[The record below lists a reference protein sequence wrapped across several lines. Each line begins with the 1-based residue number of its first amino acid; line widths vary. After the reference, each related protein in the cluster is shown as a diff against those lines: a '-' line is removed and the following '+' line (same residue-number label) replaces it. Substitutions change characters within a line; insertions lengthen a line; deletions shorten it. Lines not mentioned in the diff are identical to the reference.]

1 MNNIKLISSVVAIAI
16 GLSACQTNKESITA
30 NPQIVYQTNTVS
42 KQIEQIPEW
51 YLNIPSADDTI
62 YSSGSARAP
71 DLQLA
76 VDIAIMNAKTTL
88 ADRINGKLDSM
99 TKSFVAKIG
108 SDDLDTSVL
117 NEIEKTSK
125 NVIASVDV
133 AGYKI
138 KDMEVYPAGTQ
149 YRSFVLLEYSD
160 EEAIKILM
168 NRMRKDRAVYAKLR
182 SNNAFKELERSVDKS
197 LNQDEV
203 QSLSNIE
210 KELDDLGDN
219 NNRYIKTVPSIGP
232 DQWMTE

>member
-1 MNNIKLISSVVAIAI
+1 MNNIKLISSAVAIAI

-42 KQIEQIPEW
+42 QQIEQIPEW
-51 YLNIPSADDTI
+51 YLNIPSAEDTI

-108 SDDLDTSVL
+108 SNDLDTSVL
-117 NEIEKTSK
+117 NEIEKVSK

-133 AGYKI
+133 AGYIIDKS
-138 KDMEVYPAGTQ
+138 DVTQEGTQ
-149 YRSFVLLEYSD
+149 YRAYVLLAYNN
-160 EEAIKILM
+160 EEATKVLM
-168 NRMRKDRAVYAKLR
+168 NRMKRDKMIYSRIR
-182 SNNAFKELERSVDKS
+182 STEAWKELE
-197 LNQDEV
+197 DEV
-203 QSLSNIE
+203 NKSKDEDEAKSMENVERLIDEN
-210 KELDDLGDN
+210 D
-219 NNRYIKTVPSIGP
+219 TSI
-232 DQWMTE
+232 

>member
-1 MNNIKLISSVVAIAI
+1 MGVKVNMNNIKLISSAVAIAI

-108 SDDLDTSVL
+108 ATDLDTSVL

-133 AGYKI
+133 AGYVVDKSDI
-138 KDMEVYPAGTQ
+138 TQEGAQ
-149 YRSFVLLEYSD
+149 YRAYVLLAYNS
-160 EEAIKILM
+160 EEATKIMM
-168 NRMRKDRAVYAKLR
+168 NRMKRDRMIYSRIR
-182 SNNAFKELERSVDKS
+182 STEAWKEL
-197 LNQDEV
+197 
-203 QSLSNIE
+203 
-210 KELDDLGDN
+210 
-219 NNRYIKTVPSIGP
+219 
-232 DQWMTE
+232 

>member
-1 MNNIKLISSVVAIAI
+1 MGVKVNMNNIKLISSVVAIAI
-16 GLSACQTNKESITA
+16 GLGACQTNKESITA

-133 AGYKI
+133 AGYVVDKSDI
-138 KDMEVYPAGTQ
+138 TQEGTQ
-149 YRSFVLLEYSD
+149 YRAFVLIAYNN
-160 EEAIKILM
+160 EEATKIMM
-168 NRMRKDRAVYAKLR
+168 NRMKRDKMIYSRIR
-182 SNNAFKELERSVDKS
+182 STEAWKELEEEVNKS
-197 LNQDEV
+197 KDEDEAKSMENV
-203 QSLSNIE
+203 ERLIDENS
-210 KELDDLGDN
+210 
-219 NNRYIKTVPSIGP
+219 PSI
-232 DQWMTE
+232 

>member
-1 MNNIKLISSVVAIAI
+1 MGVKVNMNNIKLISSVVAIAI
-16 GLSACQTNKESITA
+16 GLGACQTNKESITS

-88 ADRINGKLDSM
+88 AYRINGKLDSM

-108 SDDLDTSVL
+108 SNDLDTSVL

-133 AGYKI
+133 AGYIIDKS
-138 KDMEVYPAGTQ
+138 DVTQEGTQ
-149 YRSFVLLEYSD
+149 YRAYVLLAYNS
-160 EEAIKILM
+160 EEATKVLM
-168 NRMRKDRAVYAKLR
+168 NRMKRDKMIYSRIR
-182 SNNAFKELERSVDKS
+182 STEAWKELEEEVNKS
-197 LNQDEV
+197 KEEDEAKSMENV
-203 QSLSNIE
+203 ERLIDEN
-210 KELDDLGDN
+210 D
-219 NNRYIKTVPSIGP
+219 TSI
-232 DQWMTE
+232 

>member
-1 MNNIKLISSVVAIAI
+1 MGVKVNMNNIKLISSAVAIAI

-51 YLNIPSADDTI
+51 YLNIPSGDDTI

-108 SDDLDTSVL
+108 SNDLDTSVL
-117 NEIEKTSK
+117 NEIEKVSK

-133 AGYKI
+133 AGYIIDKS
-138 KDMEVYPAGTQ
+138 DVTQEGTQ
-149 YRSFVLLEYSD
+149 YRAYVLLAYNN
-160 EEAIKILM
+160 EEATKVLM
-168 NRMRKDRAVYAKLR
+168 NRMKRDKMIYSRIR
-182 SNNAFKELERSVDKS
+182 STEAWKELENEVDKS
-197 LNQDEV
+197 KDEDEAKSMENV
-203 QSLSNIE
+203 ERLIDENDS
-210 KELDDLGDN
+210 
-219 NNRYIKTVPSIGP
+219 SI
-232 DQWMTE
+232 

>member
-16 GLSACQTNKESITA
+16 GLGACQTNKESITA

-76 VDIAIMNAKTTL
+76 VDIAVMNAKTTL

-108 SDDLDTSVL
+108 STDLDTSVL

-133 AGYKI
+133 AGYVVDKSDI
-138 KDMEVYPAGTQ
+138 TQEGAQ
-149 YRSFVLLEYSD
+149 YRAYVLLAYNS
-160 EEAIKILM
+160 EEATKIMM
-168 NRMRKDRAVYAKLR
+168 NRMKRDRMIYSRIR
-182 SNNAFKELERSVDKS
+182 STEAWKELENEVNKS
-197 LNQDEV
+197 KDEDEAKSMENV
-203 QSLSNIE
+203 ERLIDENDS
-210 KELDDLGDN
+210 
-219 NNRYIKTVPSIGP
+219 SI
-232 DQWMTE
+232 

>member
-16 GLSACQTNKESITA
+16 GLGACQTNKESITS

-108 SDDLDTSVL
+108 SSDLDTSVL
-117 NEIEKTSK
+117 NEIEKVSK

-133 AGYKI
+133 AGYIIDKS
-138 KDMEVYPAGTQ
+138 DVTQEGAQ
-149 YRSFVLLEYSD
+149 YRAYVLLAYNS
-160 EEAIKILM
+160 EEATKVLM
-168 NRMRKDRAVYAKLR
+168 NRMKRDKMIYSRIR
-182 SNNAFKELERSVDKS
+182 STEAWKELE
-197 LNQDEV
+197 DEV
-203 QSLSNIE
+203 NKSKDEDEAKSMENVERLIDENDS
-210 KELDDLGDN
+210 
-219 NNRYIKTVPSIGP
+219 SI
-232 DQWMTE
+232 

>member
-1 MNNIKLISSVVAIAI
+1 MGVKVNMNNIKLISSVVAIAI

-76 VDIAIMNAKTTL
+76 VDIAVMNAKTTL

-108 SDDLDTSVL
+108 SNDLDTSVL
-117 NEIEKTSK
+117 NEIEKVSK

-133 AGYKI
+133 AGYIIDKS
-138 KDMEVYPAGTQ
+138 DVTQEGTQ
-149 YRSFVLLEYSD
+149 YRAYVLLAYNN
-160 EEAIKILM
+160 EEATKVLM
-168 NRMRKDRAVYAKLR
+168 NRMKRDRMIYSRIR
-182 SNNAFKELERSVDKS
+182 STEAWKELEEEVNKS
-197 LNQDEV
+197 KDED
-203 QSLSNIE
+203 E
-210 KELDDLGDN
+210 A
-219 NNRYIKTVPSIGP
+219 TVSY
-232 DQWMTE
+232 THLRAHET

>member
-1 MNNIKLISSVVAIAI
+1 MGVKVNMNNIKLISSAVAIAI
-16 GLSACQTNKESITA
+16 GLSACQANKESITA

-42 KQIEQIPEW
+42 QQIEQIPEW

-62 YSSGSARAP
+62 YSSGSAKAP

-117 NEIEKTSK
+117 TEIEKTSK

-133 AGYKI
+133 AGYVVDKSDI
-138 KDMEVYPAGTQ
+138 TQEGTQ
-149 YRSFVLLEYSD
+149 YRAYVLLAYNS
-160 EEAIKILM
+160 EEATKIMM
-168 NRMRKDRAVYAKLR
+168 NRMKRDRMIYSRIR
-182 SNNAFKELERSVDKS
+182 STEAWKELEREVEKS
-197 LNQDEV
+197 KEEDEAKSMENV
-203 QSLSNIE
+203 ERLIDENDI
-210 KELDDLGDN
+210 
-219 NNRYIKTVPSIGP
+219 SI
-232 DQWMTE
+232 

>member
-1 MNNIKLISSVVAIAI
+1 MGVKVNMNNIKLISSAVAIAI

-76 VDIAIMNAKTTL
+76 VDIAVMNAKTTL

-108 SDDLDTSVL
+108 STDLDTSVL

-133 AGYKI
+133 AGYVVDKSDI
-138 KDMEVYPAGTQ
+138 TQEGTQ
-149 YRSFVLLEYSD
+149 YRAYVLLAYNS
-160 EEAIKILM
+160 EEATKIMM
-168 NRMRKDRAVYAKLR
+168 NRMKRDRMIYSRIR
-182 SNNAFKELERSVDKS
+182 STDAWKELE
-197 LNQDEV
+197 DEV
-203 QSLSNIE
+203 NKSKDEDEAKSMENVERLIDEN
-210 KELDDLGDN
+210 D
-219 NNRYIKTVPSIGP
+219 TSI
-232 DQWMTE
+232 

>member
-1 MNNIKLISSVVAIAI
+1 MGVKVNMNNIKLISSVVAIAI

-108 SDDLDTSVL
+108 SNDLDTSVL

-133 AGYKI
+133 AGYIIDKS
-138 KDMEVYPAGTQ
+138 DVTQEGTQ
-149 YRSFVLLEYSD
+149 YRAYVLLAYNS
-160 EEAIKILM
+160 EEATKVLM
-168 NRMRKDRAVYAKLR
+168 NRMKRDKMIYSRIR
-182 SNNAFKELERSVDKS
+182 STEAWKELE
-197 LNQDEV
+197 DEV
-203 QSLSNIE
+203 NKSKDEDEAKSMENVERLIDEN
-210 KELDDLGDN
+210 D
-219 NNRYIKTVPSIGP
+219 TSI
-232 DQWMTE
+232 

>member
-1 MNNIKLISSVVAIAI
+1 MGVKVNMNNIKLISSAVAIAI

-42 KQIEQIPEW
+42 QQVEQIPEW
-51 YLNIPSADDTI
+51 YLNIPSAEDTI
-62 YSSGSARAP
+62 YSSGSAKAP

-108 SDDLDTSVL
+108 STDLDTSVL

-133 AGYKI
+133 AGYVVDKSDI
-138 KDMEVYPAGTQ
+138 TQEGTQ
-149 YRSFVLLEYSD
+149 YRAYVLLAYNS
-160 EEAIKILM
+160 EEATKMMM
-168 NRMRKDRAVYAKLR
+168 NRMKRDRMIYSRIR
-182 SNNAFKELERSVDKS
+182 STEAWKELEEEVNKS
-197 LNQDEV
+197 KDEDEAKSMENV
-203 QSLSNIE
+203 ERLIDENS
-210 KELDDLGDN
+210 
-219 NNRYIKTVPSIGP
+219 PSI
-232 DQWMTE
+232 

>member
-1 MNNIKLISSVVAIAI
+1 MGVKVNMNNIKLISSVVAIAI

-42 KQIEQIPEW
+42 QQVEQIPEW

-76 VDIAIMNAKTTL
+76 VDIAVMNAKTTL

-108 SDDLDTSVL
+108 SNDLDTSVL
-117 NEIEKTSK
+117 NEIEKVSK

-133 AGYKI
+133 AGYIIDKS
-138 KDMEVYPAGTQ
+138 DVTQEGTQ
-149 YRSFVLLEYSD
+149 YRAYVLLAYNN
-160 EEAIKILM
+160 EEATKVLM
-168 NRMRKDRAVYAKLR
+168 NRMKRDKMIYSRIR
-182 SNNAFKELERSVDKS
+182 STEAWKELENEVDKS
-197 LNQDEV
+197 KDEDEAKSMENV
-203 QSLSNIE
+203 ERLIDENDS
-210 KELDDLGDN
+210 
-219 NNRYIKTVPSIGP
+219 SI
-232 DQWMTE
+232 

>member
-1 MNNIKLISSVVAIAI
+1 MGVKVNMNNIKLISSVVAIAI
-16 GLSACQTNKESITA
+16 GLGACQTNKESIKS

-108 SDDLDTSVL
+108 STDLDTSVL

-133 AGYKI
+133 AGYVVDKSDI
-138 KDMEVYPAGTQ
+138 TQEGTQ
-149 YRSFVLLEYSD
+149 YRAYVLLAYNS
-160 EEAIKILM
+160 EEATKMMM
-168 NRMRKDRAVYAKLR
+168 NRMKRDRMIYSRIR
-182 SNNAFKELERSVDKS
+182 STEAWKELENEVNKS
-197 LNQDEV
+197 KEEDEAKSMENV
-203 QSLSNIE
+203 ERLIDEN
-210 KELDDLGDN
+210 D
-219 NNRYIKTVPSIGP
+219 TSI
-232 DQWMTE
+232 

>member
-1 MNNIKLISSVVAIAI
+1 MGVKVNMNNIKLISSVVAIAI
-16 GLSACQTNKESITA
+16 GLGACQTNKESITA

-108 SDDLDTSVL
+108 SNDLDTSVL

-133 AGYKI
+133 AGYIIDKS
-138 KDMEVYPAGTQ
+138 DVTQEGTQ
-149 YRSFVLLEYSD
+149 YRAYVLLAYNN
-160 EEAIKILM
+160 EEATKIMM
-168 NRMRKDRAVYAKLR
+168 NRMKRDRMNYSRIR
-182 SNNAFKELERSVDKS
+182 STEAWKELEEEVNKS
-197 LNQDEV
+197 KDEDESKSMENV
-203 QSLSNIE
+203 ERLIAVSYTHLTLPTKRI
-210 KELDDLGDN
+210 
-219 NNRYIKTVPSIGP
+219 V
-232 DQWMTE
+232 

>member
-1 MNNIKLISSVVAIAI
+1 MEVKLNNIKLISSVVAIAI
-16 GLSACQTNKESITA
+16 GLGACQTNKESITS

-133 AGYKI
+133 AGYVVDQSDI
-138 KDMEVYPAGTQ
+138 TQEGTQ
-149 YRSFVLLEYSD
+149 YRAYVLLAYNS
-160 EEAIKILM
+160 EEATKIMM
-168 NRMRKDRAVYAKLR
+168 NRMKRDRMIYSRIR
-182 SNNAFKELERSVDKS
+182 STEAWKELENEVNKSKEEDEAKSMENVERLIDENSRS
-197 LNQDEV
+197 
-203 QSLSNIE
+203 I
-210 KELDDLGDN
+210 
-219 NNRYIKTVPSIGP
+219 
-232 DQWMTE
+232 

>member
-1 MNNIKLISSVVAIAI
+1 MGVKVNMNNIKLISSVVAIAI

-42 KQIEQIPEW
+42 QQVEQIPEW

-108 SDDLDTSVL
+108 SSDLDTSVL
-117 NEIEKTSK
+117 NEFEKLSK

-133 AGYKI
+133 AGYIIDKS
-138 KDMEVYPAGTQ
+138 DVTQEGTQ
-149 YRSFVLLEYSD
+149 YRAYVLLAYNS
-160 EEAIKILM
+160 EEATKVLM
-168 NRMRKDRAVYAKLR
+168 NRMKRDKMIYSRIR
-182 SNNAFKELERSVDKS
+182 STEAWKELEEEVNKS
-197 LNQDEV
+197 KDEDEAKSMENV
-203 QSLSNIE
+203 ERLIDENS
-210 KELDDLGDN
+210 
-219 NNRYIKTVPSIGP
+219 PSI
-232 DQWMTE
+232 

>member
-1 MNNIKLISSVVAIAI
+1 MGVKVNMNNIKLISSVVAIAI
-16 GLSACQTNKESITA
+16 GLGACQTNKESITA

-76 VDIAIMNAKTTL
+76 VDIALMNAKTTL

-108 SDDLDTSVL
+108 SNDLDTSVL
-117 NEIEKTSK
+117 NEIEKVSK

-133 AGYKI
+133 AGYIIDKS
-138 KDMEVYPAGTQ
+138 DVTQEGTQ
-149 YRSFVLLEYSD
+149 YRAYVLLAYNN
-160 EEAIKILM
+160 EEATKVLM
-168 NRMRKDRAVYAKLR
+168 NRMKRDKMIYSRIR
-182 SNNAFKELERSVDKS
+182 STEAWKELE
-197 LNQDEV
+197 DEV
-203 QSLSNIE
+203 NKSKNEDEAKSMENVERLIDEN
-210 KELDDLGDN
+210 D
-219 NNRYIKTVPSIGP
+219 TSI
-232 DQWMTE
+232 

>member
-1 MNNIKLISSVVAIAI
+1 MEVKVNYNIKLISSVVAIAI
-16 GLSACQTNKESITA
+16 GLGACQTNKESITA

-51 YLNIPSADDTI
+51 YLNIPSAEDTI

-133 AGYKI
+133 AGYVVDKSDI
-138 KDMEVYPAGTQ
+138 TQEGTQ
-149 YRSFVLLEYSD
+149 YRAYVLLAYNS
-160 EEAIKILM
+160 EEATKIMM
-168 NRMRKDRAVYAKLR
+168 NRMKRDRMIYSRIR
-182 SNNAFKELERSVDKS
+182 STEAWKELE
-197 LNQDEV
+197 DEV
-203 QSLSNIE
+203 NKS
-210 KELDDLGDN
+210 KEEDEAKSMENVERLIDEND
-219 NNRYIKTVPSIGP
+219 ISI
-232 DQWMTE
+232 

>member
-1 MNNIKLISSVVAIAI
+1 MGVKVNMNNIKLISSAVAIAI

-51 YLNIPSADDTI
+51 YLQIPSADDTI
-62 YSSGSARAP
+62 YSSGSAKAP

-108 SDDLDTSVL
+108 SSDLDTSVL
-117 NEIEKTSK
+117 NEIEKVSK

-133 AGYKI
+133 AGYIIDKS
-138 KDMEVYPAGTQ
+138 DVTQEGTQ
-149 YRSFVLLEYSD
+149 YRAYVLLAYNN
-160 EEAIKILM
+160 EEATKVLM
-168 NRMRKDRAVYAKLR
+168 NRMKRDKMIYSRIR
-182 SNNAFKELERSVDKS
+182 STEAWKELEEEVNKSKEEDEEKS
-197 LNQDEV
+197 LENMERIISETDT
-203 QSLSNIE
+203 LI
-210 KELDDLGDN
+210 
-219 NNRYIKTVPSIGP
+219 
-232 DQWMTE
+232 

>member
-1 MNNIKLISSVVAIAI
+1 MGVKVNMNNIKLISSVVAIAF

-51 YLNIPSADDTI
+51 YLNIPSTDDTI

-108 SDDLDTSVL
+108 ATDLDTSVL

-133 AGYKI
+133 AGYVVDKSDI
-138 KDMEVYPAGTQ
+138 TQEGTQ
-149 YRSFVLLEYSD
+149 YRAYVLLAYNS
-160 EEAIKILM
+160 EEATKIMM
-168 NRMRKDRAVYAKLR
+168 NRMKRDRMIYSRIR
-182 SNNAFKELERSVDKS
+182 STEAWKELEEQVNKS
-197 LNQDEV
+197 KDEDEAKSMENV
-203 QSLSNIE
+203 ERLIDENS
-210 KELDDLGDN
+210 
-219 NNRYIKTVPSIGP
+219 PSI
-232 DQWMTE
+232 

>member
-1 MNNIKLISSVVAIAI
+1 MGVKVNMNNIKLISSVVAIAI

-42 KQIEQIPEW
+42 QQVEQIPEW

-62 YSSGSARAP
+62 YSSGSAKAP

-108 SDDLDTSVL
+108 SNDLDTSVL
-117 NEIEKTSK
+117 TEIEKTSK

-133 AGYKI
+133 AGYVVDKSDI
-138 KDMEVYPAGTQ
+138 TQEGTQ
-149 YRSFVLLEYSD
+149 YRAFVLIAYNN
-160 EEAIKILM
+160 EEATKIMM
-168 NRMRKDRAVYAKLR
+168 NRMKRDKMIYSRIR
-182 SNNAFKELERSVDKS
+182 STEAWKELEEEVNKS
-197 LNQDEV
+197 KEEDEAK
-203 QSLSNIE
+203 SMENIE
-210 KELDDLGDN
+210 RLIDEN
-219 NNRYIKTVPSIGP
+219 EISI
-232 DQWMTE
+232 

>member
-1 MNNIKLISSVVAIAI
+1 MGVKVNMNNIKLISSVVAIAI
-16 GLSACQTNKESITA
+16 GLGACQTNKESITA

-42 KQIEQIPEW
+42 QQVEQIPEW

-76 VDIAIMNAKTTL
+76 VDIAILNAKTTL

-133 AGYKI
+133 AGYIIDKS
-138 KDMEVYPAGTQ
+138 DVTQEGAQ
-149 YRSFVLLEYSD
+149 YRAYVLLAYNN
-160 EEAIKILM
+160 EEATKVLM
-168 NRMRKDRAVYAKLR
+168 NRMKRDKMIYSRIR
-182 SNNAFKELERSVDKS
+182 STEAWKELEEEVNKS
-197 LNQDEV
+197 KDEDEAKSMENV
-203 QSLSNIE
+203 ERLIDENS
-210 KELDDLGDN
+210 
-219 NNRYIKTVPSIGP
+219 PSI
-232 DQWMTE
+232 

>member
-1 MNNIKLISSVVAIAI
+1 MGVKVNMNNIKLISSAVAIAI

-42 KQIEQIPEW
+42 QQVEQIPEW

-62 YSSGSARAP
+62 YSSGSAKAP

-117 NEIEKTSK
+117 TEIEKTSK

-133 AGYKI
+133 AGYVVDKSDI
-138 KDMEVYPAGTQ
+138 TQEGTQ
-149 YRSFVLLEYSD
+149 YRAYVLLAYNS
-160 EEAIKILM
+160 EEATKIMM
-168 NRMRKDRAVYAKLR
+168 NRMKRDRMIYSRIR
-182 SNNAFKELERSVDKS
+182 STEAWKELE
-197 LNQDEV
+197 DEV
-203 QSLSNIE
+203 NKS
-210 KELDDLGDN
+210 KEEDEAKSMENVERLIDEN
-219 NNRYIKTVPSIGP
+219 SPSI
-232 DQWMTE
+232 

>member
-1 MNNIKLISSVVAIAI
+1 MNYNIKLISSAVAIAI
-16 GLSACQTNKESITA
+16 GLGACQTNKESITA

-42 KQIEQIPEW
+42 KQIEQIPSW
-51 YLNIPSADDTI
+51 YLKIPSADDTI

-133 AGYKI
+133 AGYIIDKSDI
-138 KDMEVYPAGTQ
+138 TQEGTQ
-149 YRSFVLLEYSD
+149 YRAYVLLAYNS
-160 EEAIKILM
+160 EEATKVLM
-168 NRMRKDRAVYAKLR
+168 NRMKRDRMIYSRIR
-182 SNNAFKELERSVDKS
+182 STEAWKELEEEVNKSKEEDEEKS
-197 LNQDEV
+197 LENMERIISETDT
-203 QSLSNIE
+203 LI
-210 KELDDLGDN
+210 
-219 NNRYIKTVPSIGP
+219 
-232 DQWMTE
+232 